1 MRIDRLTRTGILLT
15 AMTAA
20 AGLTGCSHMN
30 NTEKGL
36 GLGGLVGA
44 GLGTAVGAA
53 AGDPGTGAI
62 VGGLVGAGTG
72 GIIGNAADREDQH
85 RRDVQ
90 QATAI
95 ASAQAQQR
103 MGITDVIHMVQAG
116 HDEQVIINQIRS
128 TGSTFQLSP
137 GDLDFLKANAVPSRV
152 ILEMQNSRPIPGRPV
167 VVREPA
173 VIYREPPPVIVYGP
187 RCYPPPPP
195 AFVIGFH
202 SHGRHRHHHH
212 H

>member
-1 MRIDRLTRTGILLT
+1 MRMERRLRAGILLT
-15 AMTAA
+15 AMAVV
-20 AGLTGCSHMN
+20 AGQTGCSTMN

-53 AGDPGTGAI
+53 AGDPGTGAL

-72 GIIGNAADREDQH
+72 GIIGNAADREDR

-90 QATAI
+90 QAVAV
-95 ASAQAQQR
+95 ANAQAAQQR
-103 MGITDVIHMVQAG
+103 LGITDVVHMVQGG

-128 TGSTFQLSP
+128 SGSTFQLSP
-137 GDLDFLKANAVPSRV
+137 GDLDFLKANGVPPRV
-152 ILEMQNSRPIPGRPV
+152 IVEMQNARAMPGEPV

-173 VIYREPPPVIVYGP
+173 VIYRDPGPVILVGP
-187 RCYPPPPP
+187 RWRPPPPP
-195 AFVIGFH
+195 GFYFH
-202 SHGRHRHHHH
+202 WHNRGCW
-212 H
+212 